1 MAAKVDLHL
10 HSRFSDRSVEWLF
23 RRFEFPDSY
32 SDPRSLYRRVREKG
46 MSLVTFTDHNRI
58 DGCLE
63 VADQADTFVSFEVT
77 AEVSED
83 QVAVHILVW
92 DIKGLEHL
100 EDQQIRRIPYE
111 EQAY

>member
-46 MSLVTFTDHNRI
+46 MSLVTFTDHNPI
-58 DGCLE
+58 DGWL
-63 VADQADTFVSFEVT
+63 AISDQPDTFVSFEVT
-77 AEVSED
+77 AAFPED
-83 QVAVHILVW
+83 TVAVHILHW
-92 DIKGLEHL
+92 HITEL
-100 EDQQIRRIPYE
+100 EDRDTTPIRRKLYE
-111 EQAY
+111 VH